1 MMYVRGKSAFSLG
14 VPFAIYRNRLISVP
28 DAARGA
34 HGDAAFADY
43 LILAAYS
50 RRF

>member
-1 MMYVRGKSAFSLG
+1 MIVRGKNAVTLA
-14 VPFAIYRNRLISVP
+14 VPVALYRNRFQSVP
-28 DAARGA
+28 DMARGA

-43 LILAAYS
+43 LILAGYT

>member
-1 MMYVRGKSAFSLG
+1 MNLTQTLMTQRNIDELSHRFGISA
-14 VPFAIYRNRLISVP
+14 
-28 DAARGA
+28 DEARGA

-43 LILAAYS
+43 LILAGYS